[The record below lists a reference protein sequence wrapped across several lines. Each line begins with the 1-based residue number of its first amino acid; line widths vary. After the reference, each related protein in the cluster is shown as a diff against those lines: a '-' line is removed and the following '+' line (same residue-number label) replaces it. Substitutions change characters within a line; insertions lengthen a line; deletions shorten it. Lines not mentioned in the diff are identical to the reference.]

1 MSLYPKYATTVI
13 GAYSGVRE
21 AVVKSL
27 ERMFQENQP
36 PDEAVRT
43 ADEEA
48 EQEMQDY
55 NSRAG

>member
-1 MSLYPKYATTVI
+1 VI
-13 GAYSGVRE
+13 GAYFDVRE

-36 PDEAVRT
+36 PDEALRT

-48 EQEMQDY
+48 EQQMQDY